1 MDEKDKEAVVF
12 LKEEASRGHL
22 EVTVPEISR
31 GLGISY
37 VDAIRLV
44 ERLQASGIL
53 LARERGTQKRASR
66 FIALA
71 EIVELCR
78 TTWAGNGSLS
88 ATTKRVTLRS
98 RSR

>member
-12 LKEEASRGHL
+12 LREKALRGHL
-22 EVTVPEISR
+22 ELTIPEISR

-37 VDAIRLV
+37 VDTIRLV

-66 FIALA
+66 FVALA

-78 TTWAGNGSLS
+78 TAWVGNGLPS
-88 ATTKRVTLRS
+88 ATTKRVALRS
-98 RSR
+98 RSG